1 MRAVTFDP
9 DTDRFSL
16 REIAPPAP
24 GPGEVRVRVAACGLN
39 PVDAKLPSWK
49 AMALGMTADWVPGLD
64 VSGRIDALGPG
75 VEHWRVGDAVLYHGD
90 MLSPHGGL
98 AELAIHPAAT
108 LLAHPRLPPVIAAS
122 LPCSGWV
129 AWRALVDKLRLAPG
143 DSLLVLG
150 GSGGV
155 GGFAVQLARLL
166 GARPIIAVC
175 SRANHACVLS
185 HGATHAIDYRSED
198 VARRVCEITG
208 GYGVTRAIDA
218 VGWDADLA
226 AVECLAFEGELVELV
241 DLARPHHYRDAYG
254 RGLSFHQLALGA
266 AHRHGEAARRR
277 LLEVGREVCGLAEA
291 GVVRATVAREL
302 ELADVPAALHGLLGE
317 RLVGK
322 TVAILSPNALDSS
335 DRASA
340 NAT

>member
-9 DTDRFSL
+9 DTDRFGL
-16 REIAPPAP
+16 RELAPPEP

-39 PVDAKLPSWK
+39 PVDAKLPHWK
-49 AMALGMTADWVPGLD
+49 GLALGMSADWVPGLD
-64 VSGRIDALGPG
+64 VSGTIDALGPG

-108 LLAHPRLPPVIAAS
+108 LLAHPRLPPVVAAA
-122 LPCSGWV
+122 LPCAGWT
-129 AWRALVDKLRLAPG
+129 AWRALVDKLRIAPG
-143 DSLLVLG
+143 DSLLVVG
-150 GSGGV
+150 ASGGV

-175 SRANHACVLS
+175 SRANHAFALS
-185 HGATHAIDYRSED
+185 HGATHAIDYHTEE
-198 VARRVCEITG
+198 VARRVCDITG
-208 GYGVTRAIDA
+208 GHGVSRAIDA

-241 DLARPHHYRDAYG
+241 DLARPQRYRDAFG
-254 RGLSFHQLALGA
+254 RGLSFHQLALGS
-266 AHRHGEAARRR
+266 AHRHGDAARRR

-291 GVVRATVAREL
+291 GVLRANVAREL
-302 ELADVPAALHGLLGE
+302 PLDEVPAVLGSMLRE

-322 TVAILSPNALDSS
+322 TVASLSADPPGW
-335 DRASA
+335 
-340 NAT
+340 TV